1 MIDAQTIDRVL
12 SGIIASEG
20 GFVNDPVDHGGATNY
35 GITLN
40 TLRAQADYEGSTIDT
55 LKSLDVSVAKQ
66 IYTQHYIK
74 PYVILSNPIVFSLCV
89 NGAVQHGVS
98 GMNKIIQS
106 ALGVSPD
113 GILGK
118 TSQGK
123 LLCNEASPTQFLA
136 ALVAGRLN
144 YYASI
149 IHKHPEQIKFAC
161 GWMRRVGRDITL

>member
-1 MIDAQTIDRVL
+1 MITAQVIDNVL
-12 SGIIASEG
+12 NGIIASEG
-20 GFVNDPVDHGGATNY
+20 GFVNDPADHGGATNY

-40 TLRAQADYEGSTIDT
+40 TLRAQDGYEGATIDT
-55 LKSLDVSVAKQ
+55 IKSLDVEVAKL
-66 IYTQHYIK
+66 IYTQTYVK

-98 GMNKIIQS
+98 GMNKIIQN

-118 TSQGK
+118 ISQGK
-123 LLCNEASPTQFLA
+123 LLCNEASPAQFLA

-149 IHKHPEQIKFAC
+149 IHKRPEQIKFAC
-161 GWMRRVGRDITL
+161 GWMRRVARDITL